1 MNIWIS
7 KVIQMA
13 LEENVM
19 IHFGN
24 WWLVA
29 IWISIY
35 AIFLLFVPFY
45 KKSQVKPAGVYTA
58 FIVAFAVEMFGV
70 PFSMFIIGWLFGIW
84 LPEGILWGHTLGQY
98 IGDWG
103 TWIGAL
109 VSLAGAFLVISG
121 WSKIHKEYWSKETG
135 QGHLV
140 KTGIYKY
147 IRHPQYTGFFLITMG
162 VMMTWVTI
170 PLLLLYCLLLF
181 LYYGL
186 AKREEKDMEVEFG
199 DEYVRYKKTTKMF
212 IPYIV

>member
-1 MNIWIS
+1 
-7 KVIQMA
+7 MA
-13 LEENVM
+13 LEEDVM
-19 IHFGN
+19 VHFGN

-29 IWISIY
+29 TWIAIY

-45 KKSQVKPAGVYTA
+45 KKSQVKPAGVYAA

-109 VSLAGAFLVISG
+109 VSLVGASVVISG

-135 QGHLV
+135 RGHLV
-140 KTGIYKY
+140 KTGIYRY

-199 DEYVRYKKTTKMF
+199 DEYLKYKKTTKMF
-212 IPYIV
+212 IPYVI

>member
-1 MNIWIS
+1 
-7 KVIQMA
+7 MA
-13 LEENVM
+13 LEENIMV
-19 IHFGN
+19 HFGN

-29 IWISIY
+29 IWIVIY

-58 FIVAFAVEMFGV
+58 FIVAFAIEMFGV
-70 PFSMFIIGWLFGIW
+70 PLSMFIIGWLFGIW
-84 LPEGILWGHTLGQY
+84 LPEGIFWGHTLGQY

-109 VSLAGAFLVISG
+109 VSLTGAVFVVSG

-140 KTGIYKY
+140 KTGIYRY
-147 IRHPQYTGFFLITMG
+147 IRHPQYTGFFMITLG

-170 PLLLLYCLLLF
+170 PLLLLYCLLLS
-181 LYYGL
+181 LYYAL
-186 AKREEKDMEVEFG
+186 ARREEKDMEAEFG
-199 DEYVRYKKTTKMF
+199 NEYIEYKKKTKMF
-212 IPYIV
+212 IPYVV

>member
-1 MNIWIS
+1 
-7 KVIQMA
+7 MA
-13 LEENVM
+13 LEEDVM
-19 IHFGN
+19 VHFGN

-29 IWISIY
+29 IWIAIY

-45 KKSQVKPAGVYTA
+45 KKSQVKPAGVYAA

-98 IGDWG
+98 IGDLG

-109 VSLAGAFLVISG
+109 ISITGASLVISG
-121 WSKIHKEYWSKETG
+121 WSRIHKEYWSKETG

-140 KTGIYKY
+140 KTGIYRY

-186 AKREEKDMEVEFG
+186 AKREEKDMEAEFG

-212 IPYIV
+212 IPYVI

>member
-1 MNIWIS
+1 
-7 KVIQMA
+7 MA
-13 LEENVM
+13 LEENVWG
-19 IHFGN
+19 HFGN

-29 IWISIY
+29 VWIAIY

-45 KKSQVKPAGVYTA
+45 KKSQVKPAGVYAA

-84 LPEGILWGHTLGQY
+84 LPDGIFWGHTLGQY

-109 VSLAGAFLVISG
+109 VSLTGATLVISG
-121 WSKIHKEYWSKETG
+121 WSKIHNEYWSKETG

-140 KTGIYKY
+140 KTEIYKC

-162 VMMTWVTI
+162 VMMTWATI

-186 AKREEKDMEVEFG
+186 AKREEKDMEGEFG
-199 DEYVRYKKTTKMF
+199 DEYMEYKTGTKMF
-212 IPYIV
+212 IPYVI

>member
-1 MNIWIS
+1 
-7 KVIQMA
+7 MA
-13 LEENVM
+13 LEEDVM
-19 IHFGN
+19 VHFGN

-29 IWISIY
+29 IWIVIY

-45 KKSQVKPAGVYTA
+45 KKSQVKPAGVYAA

-109 VSLAGAFLVISG
+109 VSLAGAFFVISG

-147 IRHPQYTGFFLITMG
+147 IRHPQYTGFFLITVG

-186 AKREEKDMEVEFG
+186 AKREEKDMEAEFG
-199 DEYVRYKKTTKMF
+199 DEYVRYKETTKMF
-212 IPYIV
+212 IPYII